1 LTVKITLL
9 ALGRL
14 KQGPERTLIIR
25 YLERSRDLGKA
36 LGFTGFDVVELPESR
51 ATRALDRKQEEG
63 RLLLSRLEGM
73 TFIALDE
80 TGQSPT
86 SDAFAQWHS
95 NFRDNGT
102 RNLVFVLGGA
112 DGLDSTVTKAAYTKL
127 AFGAMTLPHQLA
139 RIVLCEQLYRAMTL
153 LAGHPYHRV

>member
-1 LTVKITLL
+1 MIV
-9 ALGRL
+9 
-14 KQGPERTLIIR
+14 R
-25 YLERSRDLGKA
+25 YLERSRDLGKT

-112 DGLDSTVTKAAYTKL
+112 DGLDSTVIKAAHTKL

-153 LAGHPYHRV
+153 LAGHPYHRA